1 MTIDVPHSANGVH
14 PANVGSG
21 DDQQQSATPIGLY
34 QSLRAKRS
42 NPRFRCRP
50 PADWA
55 TPRPPPQRVR
65 ERSLHDRFWE
75 LVGGPSRG
83 EMDCFATLAMTGSAR
98 GNGNARSTSTTSARV
113 IKFWAS
119 PYSASSPFF

>member
-1 MTIDVPHSANGVH
+1 MAQNRSARR
-14 PANVGSG
+14 
-21 DDQQQSATPIGLY
+21 DDNHLALPVIASEAQQSTVPL
-34 QSLRAKRS
+34 L
-42 NPRFRCRP
+42 
-50 PADWA
+50 PARQLGHPSSA
-55 TPRPPPQRVR
+55 PTQGPLKHL
-65 ERSLHDRFWE
+65 LHDQFWE

-113 IKFWAS
+113 INFWAS